1 MIPVLSRERST
12 FYFQL
17 QIQLQVYFLLSYQNV
32 STEEKLGRGVKI
44 SGFDFIL
51 YPVAPSSFVTVHS
64 ALTKPTGRLPLLSS
78 GNVCPKLPAFAA

>member
-1 MIPVLSRERST
+1 M
-12 FYFQL
+12 
-17 QIQLQVYFLLSYQNV
+17 
-32 STEEKLGRGVKI
+32 STEEKLGRGAKI
-44 SGFDFIL
+44 AGFDFSL